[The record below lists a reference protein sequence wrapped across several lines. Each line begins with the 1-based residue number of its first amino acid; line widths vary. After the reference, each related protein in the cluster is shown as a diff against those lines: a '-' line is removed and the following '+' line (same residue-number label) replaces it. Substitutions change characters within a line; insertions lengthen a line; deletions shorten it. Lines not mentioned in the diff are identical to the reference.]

1 MISVST
7 IGFTQTSAENFF
19 HRLKKSGVKKVV
31 DVRLN
36 NTSQLSAFA
45 KSDDLKYFLKDLLD
59 IEYIH
64 LPILAP
70 TDDMLRTFKKEKGK
84 WEDYEPKFLSLMS
97 SRRIEARLTPEML
110 DQTCLLCSEAT
121 PHHCHR
127 RLVLEYLSQK
137 WAENISI
144 KHL

>member
-7 IGFTQTSAENFF
+7 IGFTQTSAKDFF
-19 HRLKKSGVKKVV
+19 HRLKKSGVRKVI

-45 KSDDLKYFLKDLLD
+45 KSEDLKYFLRDLANID
-59 IEYIH
+59 YVH

-70 TDDMLRTFKKEKGK
+70 TDDMLRAYKTEKGR
-84 WEDYEPKFLSLMS
+84 WEEYEPKFLSLMS
-97 SRRIEARLTPEML
+97 SRHIESRLTPEML
-110 DQTCLLCSEAT
+110 DGTCLLCSEAT
-121 PHHCHR
+121 PHQCHR

-137 WAENISI
+137 WPETINVQ
-144 KHL
+144 HL